1 MSQVYRSST
10 AGPPPSDVPDQFTA
24 DDATVAV
31 PVANNL
37 NVFGGSSFSDDQ
49 DGIRTTAAGD
59 TLVVEL
65 TNRMQGTGSTS
76 GAVTDDLFI
85 VALGATPG
93 VFTFEGKVAGFDSA
107 NNDGVG
113 YNVFTTVK
121 TDGASATI
129 IGTQDKITNEDVA
142 LTAADANL
150 VVSGNNL
157 ILRVTGVTGKDI
169 NWDSLFNY
177 SFVG

>member
-1 MSQVYRSST
+1 MSQIYRSST
-10 AGPPPSDVPDQFTA
+10 AGPPPPDVPDQFTA

-31 PVANNL
+31 PAANNL
-37 NVFGGSSFSDDQ
+37 NVFGGSSNSDNQ
-49 DGIRTTAAGD
+49 EGIRTTASGD

-76 GAVTDDLFI
+76 GAVTNDLFT
-85 VALGATPG
+85 VALGPIPG

-113 YNVFTTVK
+113 YNVFGTVK
-121 TDGASATI
+121 TNGASASI
-129 IGTQDKITNEDVA
+129 IGTQDKITNEDIA
-142 LTAADANL
+142 LIDADVNL
-150 VVSGNNL
+150 VVSGNNI
-157 ILRVTGVTGKDI
+157 ILRVTGVTGKNI